1 MCGNYSL
8 ALKTLY
14 YPLPNNCNNSFTITD
29 ITTEKKQAIATTF
42 HSKLITDM
50 NLLERMSVAINP
62 STPAETLKLLA
73 SDTEELVRNRV
84 ANNPNTPAETLKLL
98 ATDKNKNAL

>member
-14 YPLPNNCNNSFTITD
+14 YSLPNNCNNSFTITD
-29 ITTEKKQAIATTF
+29 VTTEQKQVIATTS

-50 NLLERMSVAINP
+50 KLFERKSA
-62 STPAETLKLLA
+62 
-73 SDTEELVRNRV
+73 
-84 ANNPNTPAETLKLL
+84 ANFSGTPAETLKLL
-98 ATDKNKNAL
+98 ATDKNENVRECVAFNPSTPLETLEVLATDINNYAL